1 MTPYPVSTGPA
12 ARGPCHALAAA
23 ALAALVGAAPARAAD
38 FDCVLEPRQVVDLR
52 APVSGLVERIAV
64 ERGDFVRA
72 GQPVVFLDS
81 GQERAALDVARHK
94 AGMKGALRSGE
105 SRLEFASGKH
115 TRREE
120 LAREEFISAQERE
133 ESVTELRLADAELEE
148 ARDNR
153 RLAELE
159 VRRNEEAIRLRVL
172 RSPIAGVVTERNLH
186 AGELA
191 EPADGKKPILRI
203 ADIATLHAEA
213 VLPADA
219 YTAIKPG
226 MKALVSAERPLK
238 FSVEGVV
245 KVVDRVLDAASGT
258 FGVRLEVPNA
268 RLALPA
274 GIHCRV
280 EFPNLPATAARP
292 RSAQRSP
299 L

>member
-1 MTPYPVSTGPA
+1 
-12 ARGPCHALAAA
+12 
-23 ALAALVGAAPARAAD
+23 
-38 FDCVLEPRQVVDLR
+38 
-52 APVSGLVERIAV
+52 
-64 ERGDFVRA
+64 
-72 GQPVVFLDS
+72 VFLDG

-94 AGMKGALRSGE
+94 AGMNGAVRSGE
-105 SRLEFASGKH
+105 TRLEFATGKLG
-115 TRREE
+115 RREE
-120 LAREEFISAQERE
+120 LAREEFISPQERE
-133 ESVTELRLADAELEE
+133 EAVTERRLADAELEE

-153 RLAELE
+153 RLAQLE
-159 VRRNEEAIRLRVL
+159 VHRNEESLRLRVL

-219 YTAIKPG
+219 YSAVKPG
-226 MKALVSAERPLK
+226 MKALVSAERPVK
-238 FSVEGVV
+238 FSVEGTV

-280 EFPNLPATAARP
+280 EFPGMPAIAARP
-292 RSAQRSP
+292 RRVERPP